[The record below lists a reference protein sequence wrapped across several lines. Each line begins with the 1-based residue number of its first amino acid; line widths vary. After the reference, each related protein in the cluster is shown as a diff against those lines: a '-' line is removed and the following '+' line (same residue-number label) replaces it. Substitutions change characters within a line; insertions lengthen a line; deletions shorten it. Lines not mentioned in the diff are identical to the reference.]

1 QVLLARRNASDKD
14 LDESSPDHLG
24 ASLDLAEAGETPAA
38 PARSKSAAIAAQVV
52 PAALTTK
59 QPVPQ
64 TEATTAPP
72 QAKAGESA
80 QPTLPS
86 SGTVVLEVEEGGIS
100 VPSFLGKNMRAALEA
115 AQDAGLDLAAVGSGV
130 AKEQSPEP
138 GTKVAAGSRVVVR
151 FGR

>member
-1 QVLLARRNASDKD
+1 M
-14 LDESSPDHLG
+14 
-24 ASLDLAEAGETPAA
+24 
-38 PARSKSAAIAAQVV
+38 